1 MKSILNKPQILL
13 WILVPVILLIGFL
26 APDETLVINFHDRYY
41 VIALIHLAEFVSILF
56 GITGLGYWIIL
67 KVNRKLI
74 NVLTLTHI
82 IITIGGS
89 AILLLAPYF
98 FSDDSTETTFFKFDN
113 LIEQNMMNL
122 FALLPIV
129 IGLIIFII
137 NILQSL
143 FRRKETMVKN
153 K

>member
-13 WILVPVILLIGFL
+13 WILIPVILLIGFL
-26 APDETLVINFHDRYY
+26 APDETLVINFHDSYY

-122 FALLPIV
+122 FALLLIV
-129 IGLIIFII
+129 IGLLIFII

-143 FRRKETMVKN
+143 FRNSK
-153 K
+153 

>member
-13 WILVPVILLIGFL
+13 LILIPVILLIGFL
-26 APDETLVINFHDRYY
+26 ADDETLVINFHDSYY

-56 GITGLGYWIIL
+56 AITGLSYWIIL

-98 FSDDSTETTFFKFDN
+98 FSDDSIETTFFKFDN

-122 FALLPIV
+122 FALLLIV

-143 FRRKETMVKN
+143 FRNSK
-153 K
+153 

>member
-13 WILVPVILLIGFL
+13 WILIPVILLIGFL
-26 APDETLVINFHDRYY
+26 APDETLVINFHDSYY

-122 FALLPIV
+122 FALLLIV

>member
-13 WILVPVILLIGFL
+13 WILIPVILLIGFL
-26 APDETLVINFHDRYY
+26 ADDETLVINFHDSYY

-74 NVLTLTHI
+74 NVLTFTHI
-82 IITIGGS
+82 TITIGGS

-98 FSDDSTETTFFKFDN
+98 FSDDSTETTFFKFDS
-113 LIEQNMMNL
+113 LIEQNMMNS
-122 FALLPIV
+122 FALLLIL

-143 FRRKETMVKN
+143 FRNSK
-153 K
+153 

>member
-13 WILVPVILLIGFL
+13 WILIPVILLIGFL
-26 APDETLVINFHDRYY
+26 ADDETLVINFHDSYY

-122 FALLPIV
+122 IALLLIV

-137 NILQSL
+137 NILESL
-143 FRRKETMVKN
+143 FRNSK
-153 K
+153 

>member
-13 WILVPVILLIGFL
+13 WILTPVILLIGFL
-26 APDETLVINFHDRYY
+26 APDETLVINFHDSYY

-74 NVLTLTHI
+74 NVLTLTQI

-122 FALLPIV
+122 FALLLIV

>member
-13 WILVPVILLIGFL
+13 WILIPVILLLGFL
-26 APDETLVINFHDRYY
+26 APDETLVINFHDSYY

-98 FSDDSTETTFFKFDN
+98 FSDDITETTFFKFDN

-122 FALLPIV
+122 FALLLIV
-129 IGLIIFII
+129 IGLLIFII

-143 FRRKETMVKN
+143 FRNSK
-153 K
+153 

>member
-13 WILVPVILLIGFL
+13 WILIPVILLIGFL
-26 APDETLVINFHDRYY
+26 ADDETLVINFHDSYY

-122 FALLPIV
+122 FALLLIV
-129 IGLIIFII
+129 IGLLIFII

-143 FRRKETMVKN
+143 FRNSM
-153 K
+153 

>member
-13 WILVPVILLIGFL
+13 WILIPVILLIGFL
-26 APDETLVINFHDRYY
+26 ADDETLVINFHDSYY

-98 FSDDSTETTFFKFDN
+98 FSDDITETTFFKFDN

-122 FALLPIV
+122 FALLLIV
-129 IGLIIFII
+129 IGLLIFII

-143 FRRKETMVKN
+143 FRNSK
-153 K
+153 

>member
-1 MKSILNKPQILL
+1 M
-13 WILVPVILLIGFL
+13 
-26 APDETLVINFHDRYY
+26 
-41 VIALIHLAEFVSILF
+41 SILF

-74 NVLTLTHI
+74 NVLTLTHV

-122 FALLPIV
+122 FALLLIV

-137 NILQSL
+137 NILESL
-143 FRRKETMVKN
+143 FRNSM
-153 K
+153 

>member
-13 WILVPVILLIGFL
+13 WILIPVILLLGFL
-26 APDETLVINFHDRYY
+26 APDETLVINFHDSYY

-122 FALLPIV
+122 FALLLIV

-143 FRRKETMVKN
+143 FRNSK
-153 K
+153 

>member
-13 WILVPVILLIGFL
+13 WILIPVILLIGFL
-26 APDETLVINFHDRYY
+26 APDETLVINFHDSYY

-74 NVLTLTHI
+74 NVLTLTQI

-122 FALLPIV
+122 FALLLIV

>member
-13 WILVPVILLIGFL
+13 WILIPVILLIGFL
-26 APDETLVINFHDRYY
+26 APDETLVINFHDSYY

-122 FALLPIV
+122 FALLLIV

-143 FRRKETMVKN
+143 FRNSK
-153 K
+153 

>member
-13 WILVPVILLIGFL
+13 WILIPVILLLGFL
-26 APDETLVINFHDRYY
+26 APDETLVINFHDSYY

-98 FSDDSTETTFFKFDN
+98 FSDDITETTFFKFDN

-122 FALLPIV
+122 FALLLIV

>member
-13 WILVPVILLIGFL
+13 WILIPVILLIGFL
-26 APDETLVINFHDRYY
+26 ADDETLVINFHDSYY

-122 FALLPIV
+122 IALLLIV

-137 NILQSL
+137 NILESL
-143 FRRKETMVKN
+143 FRNSM
-153 K
+153 